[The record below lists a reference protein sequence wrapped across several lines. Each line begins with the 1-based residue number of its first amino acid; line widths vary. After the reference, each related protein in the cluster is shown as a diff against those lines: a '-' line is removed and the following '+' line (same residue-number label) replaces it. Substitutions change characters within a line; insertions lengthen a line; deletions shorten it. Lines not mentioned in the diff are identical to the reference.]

1 MRKKAIAFTIIF
13 FLFGSCIRSLSWAS
27 FTSGGDT
34 RITICIDAGHG
45 GDQTGI
51 VCTYDGV
58 TIQEKDLNLKIALM
72 LEQELQKYQNV
83 HVVMTRTDDRAIG
96 QRKRMQFAL
105 DHGADYVVSVHNN
118 NAGNP
123 ELHSRGCMVL
133 KTVSHYQ
140 PAQAKLPGIYEETE
154 RMALAIVARLQA
166 LGLPLSNELEAD
178 INQGVVRR
186 PYTPDWGAKTTSY
199 YPDGSICDFYALIRY
214 GTESGIPTI
223 IIEHAYISNE
233 AECKKY
239 LWDEEDLALLAEA
252 DARGLA
258 DALHLA
264 RIEDGNAA
272 ENPGENSDGE
282 SGENSD
288 G

>member
-1 MRKKAIAFTIIF
+1 MRKKTITFCILF
-13 FLFGSCIRSLSWAS
+13 FLFSINMRSLSWAS

-34 RITICIDAGHG
+34 QLTICIDAGHG
-45 GDQTGI
+45 GEQTGI
-51 VCTYDGV
+51 ICTYDGV
-58 TIQEKDLNLKIALM
+58 TVQEKDLNLKIALM

-83 HVVMTRTDDRAIG
+83 HVVMTRQDDRNIG
-96 QRKRMQFAL
+96 PRKRMQFAL

-123 ELHSRGCMVL
+123 EMHSRGCMVL

-186 PYTPDWGAKTTSY
+186 PYNPDWEAKTTSY

-233 AECKKY
+233 EECKKY
-239 LWDEEDLALLAEA
+239 LWNEADLALLAKA
-252 DARGLA
+252 DAQGLA

-264 RIEDGNAA
+264 EIEN
-272 ENPGENSDGE
+272 ENSEGSPDRQLDDVFKE
-282 SGENSD
+282 
-288 G
+288 